1 MHNKKPSML
10 IALIA
15 LAPLVM
21 ALPIA
26 MDIYTPA
33 IPAITKLFGV
43 NTATM
48 QLTLNLFMLM
58 SGMAQLAIGPLSDRY
73 GRRATTFWL
82 IVIFT
87 IGATM
92 CAFATSIATLIIGR
106 LIEAIGSCGMLVL
119 GFAVG
124 RDLFIGKKLGQL
136 YGMLNGII
144 SFSPM
149 LAPFIGSYLD
159 LRWGWSSTFKILW
172 VLSGLSVILY
182 YSLIGETL
190 PTADRSSLN
199 VITVFKDYTYII
211 KHAIFNTYSFSSA
224 IGMSYLFIFC
234 ATSPVILIQL
244 LHVPIAHYG
253 FYFCFMGIS
262 FFIGSLISVAV
273 ITRLGIFKTNLLGY
287 IVTLIGGLIMLI
299 WYHITGL
306 TIYCFIIPMLLIGM
320 GGTFCLSA
328 GSAGAVTP
336 FDKHVGIASALCT
349 AFRFLFAAAIGL
361 AIAHSITSVLPL
373 AIPAVLLSIIGL
385 AMTGKYRVA
394 MKSVE
399 NYNE

>member
-1 MHNKKPSML
+1 MTRKTSMVK
-10 IALIA
+10 ALIA

-21 ALPIA
+21 TLPVA

-58 SGMAQLAIGPLSDRY
+58 SGLAQLIIGPLADRF
-73 GRRATTFWL
+73 GRRWTTFWL
-82 IVIFT
+82 ILIFT
-87 IGATM
+87 VGATL
-92 CAFATSIATLIIGR
+92 CGYADSITTLILGR
-106 LIEAIGSCGMLVL
+106 LIEAIGSCGMLML
-119 GFAVG
+119 GFAIG
-124 RDLFIGKKLGQL
+124 RDCFVGKKLGQL
-136 YGMLNGII
+136 YSLLNGII

-172 VLSGLSVILY
+172 ILTGLSFLCY
-182 YSLIGETL
+182 YTLLGETL
-190 PTADRSSLN
+190 PATQRSPLD
-199 VITVFKDYTYII
+199 IAVFKDYFYLM
-211 KHAIFNTYSFSSA
+211 KNAVFNTYTLSSA

-234 ATSPVILIQL
+234 ATSPVILIQI
-244 LHVPIAHYG
+244 LHVPVAHYG
-253 FYFCFMGIS
+253 YYFCFMGIS
-262 FFIGSLISVAV
+262 FFVGSLISVGV
-273 ITRLGIFKTNLLGY
+273 ITRLGIYKTNLLGY

-306 TIYCFIIPMLLIGM
+306 TIDCFIMPMLLIGM

-336 FDKHVGIASALCT
+336 FDQHIGIASALCT
-349 AFRFLFAAAIGL
+349 SFRFLFAAAIGL
-361 AIAHSITSVLPL
+361 VIAHSITSVLPL
-373 AIPAVLLSIIGL
+373 AIPAVILSVLGL
-385 AMTGKYRVA
+385 AMTGKHSTAMRSVA
-394 MKSVE
+394 E
-399 NYNE
+399 YNE

>member
-1 MHNKKPSML
+1 MT

-58 SGMAQLAIGPLSDRY
+58 SGLAQLVIGPMADRF
-73 GRRATTFWL
+73 GRRWTTFWL
-82 IVIFT
+82 IIIFT
-87 IGATM
+87 IGVTLCGYAD
-92 CAFATSIATLIIGR
+92 SIATLIVGR
-106 LIEAIGSCGMLVL
+106 LIEAVGSCGMLML
-119 GFAVG
+119 GFTIG
-124 RDLFIGKKLGQL
+124 RDLFVGKKLGQL
-136 YGMLNGII
+136 YSLLNGII

-172 VLSGLSVILY
+172 ILTGLSLLGY
-182 YSLIGETL
+182 FSLLGETL
-190 PTADRSSLN
+190 PTGERASLN
-199 VITVFKDYTYII
+199 LVSVFKDYIHVA
-211 KHAIFNTYSFSSA
+211 KHAVFNTYTLSSA

-234 ATSPVILIQL
+234 ATSPVLLIQM
-244 LHVPIAHYG
+244 LHVPVAHYG
-253 FYFCFMGIS
+253 YYFCFMGIS
-262 FFIGSLISVAV
+262 FFIGSLISVGV
-273 ITRLGIFKTNLLGY
+273 ITRLGIYKTNLLGY
-287 IVTLIGGLIMLI
+287 IITFIGGIIMLV
-299 WYHITGL
+299 WYHVTGL
-306 TIYCFIIPMLLIGM
+306 TVYCFIIPMLLIGM

-336 FDKHVGIASALCT
+336 FNEHIGVASALCT
-349 AFRFLFAAAIGL
+349 AVRFLFAAAIGL

-373 AIPAVLLSIIGL
+373 AVPAVVLSVL
-385 AMTGKYRVA
+385 SFAMIAKYSSA
-394 MKSVE
+394 MKSVAE
-399 NYNE
+399 YNE